1 MDSTLTQIA
10 KRHTAQEFI
19 FLGQKSIS
27 WLKENMRGLRAP
39 VRLSREIIQESVRKG
54 GFQIGGLC
62 QFYYDP
68 KTKETIK
75 YYDTFPLVI
84 PLHMKNGAN
93 GEPGFLGLNLHY
105 LPPLMRASFLDKLS
119 DFAVY
124 NKSNEIARLKVTYD
138 ILAATSRYKEFKPC
152 IKHYLNS
159 QIRSD
164 IMGIR
169 PGEWETAIFLP
180 TAQFKKAS
188 QAKVHSDS
196 IKNT

>member
-1 MDSTLTQIA
+1 MNSTLTQIA
-10 KRHTAQEFI
+10 QRHTAQELK
-19 FLGQKSIS
+19 FLSQKSIS
-27 WLKENMRGLRAP
+27 WLRENMRGLRAP
-39 VRLSREIIQESVRKG
+39 VRLSKEILSESVRKG

-68 KTKETIK
+68 KTKEK
-75 YYDTFPLVI
+75 LEYYDVFPLVI
-84 PLHMKNGAN
+84 PLHMKPGAN

-105 LPPLMRASFLDKLS
+105 LPPLMRAAFLDKLS

-124 NKSNEIARLKVTYD
+124 NKANEISRLKITYE
-138 ILAATSRYKEFKPC
+138 ILASTSRYKEFKPC

-169 PGEWETAIFLP
+169 SNEWETAIFLP